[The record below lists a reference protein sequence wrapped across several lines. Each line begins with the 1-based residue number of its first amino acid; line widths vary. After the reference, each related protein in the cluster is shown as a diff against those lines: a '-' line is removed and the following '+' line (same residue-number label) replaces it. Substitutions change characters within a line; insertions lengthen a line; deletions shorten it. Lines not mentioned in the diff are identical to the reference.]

1 MAGTAAPWVLAV
13 LLTAAC
19 AWPAA
24 AEKVGLLGGF
34 FPFAYTDE
42 LGALTGFDVAVAA
55 EACAAANISC
65 DFVPITN
72 VADRIPSLQ
81 NGTVDILA
89 AALVYTPEREA
100 LVQYV
105 RPFYYASGTSLRALE
120 ANAAGLASRGGWE
133 AIRGQ
138 PVCTVDGHYLND
150 YIQETYKPKLV
161 VLPSEGAVVDALV
174 AARQCVAAFT
184 DSASLVFEQQARSRY
199 NASVVAVPGEA
210 PLDTQPYGLA
220 VRQGEDELATRLA
233 GALVGLL
240 NEGNASVI
248 YQLEQ
253 EFILANGGSP
263 APYLPTLTDALT
275 YLVPQEEEE
284 EAGA

>member
-1 MAGTAAPWVLAV
+1 M
-13 LLTAAC
+13 
-19 AWPAA
+19 
-24 AEKVGLLGGF
+24 
-34 FPFAYTDE
+34 
-42 LGALTGFDVAVAA
+42 AVAA

-138 PVCTVDGHYLND
+138 PVCTVVGGRRGMLPCLADCAAAATRRGRRSACLAPLHHRQPRAARPGLTLSHTAPGAMQDGHYLND

-220 VRQGEDELATRLA
+220 VRQGEDELATR
-233 GALVGLL
+233 
-240 NEGNASVI
+240 
-248 YQLEQ
+248 
-253 EFILANGGSP
+253 
-263 APYLPTLTDALT
+263 
-275 YLVPQEEEE
+275 
-284 EAGA
+284 